1 MVAPSDGF
9 FCRMAERLPFLN
21 NVMQILHIRAGDED
35 SDHLFEI
42 LLVNKLHFGRNKLH
56 FLK

>member
-1 MVAPSDGF
+1 
-9 FCRMAERLPFLN
+9 MAERLPFLN
-21 NVMQILHIRAGDED
+21 NVMQILHSRAGDED

-42 LLVNKLHFGRNKLH
+42 LLVNKLHFVRNKLH